1 MSTPAHE
8 RVARLV
14 TRLAAGLALFAALT
28 PVLFYGLHN
37 YMDAGDRLEADL
49 HLQARVIDEFIAQ
62 QPDRWEFNAER
73 LQAILEPYMRSETY
87 YRVVGR
93 DGKTLFVGGPPPV
106 WHVLVRSLP
115 LHAFG
120 HPVGRVEAGASQL
133 PALLFGLL
141 LFCVSCG
148 VAWTIW
154 GPVRRLPLR
163 ALREA
168 ELALLRRTLYQR
180 ALLDNFPFVAWLGD
194 GEGRVLTANQRLA
207 DLLGTSVDALEG
219 RRLVDALPPVQADL
233 YAKAEKRVLKS
244 CKPQQREVQLDGPD
258 GARWFDVGLAPI
270 YPAAGQRPVGTLGYA
285 RDITEEKGMKTALA
299 RYRSHLVEMVQERT
313 AELAAALET
322 AELASRAKT
331 EFLASMS
338 HELRTPLN
346 AILGF
351 AQLLAI
357 DRKLAPDTR
366 DMVDEIE
373 QAGRH
378 LLLLVNDLIDIAQIE
393 SGKLELASEPVY
405 VAAVVG
411 DSLEKVAAFARGQ
424 GVELAALDC
433 QCRTEPVMVLADGRR
448 LSQVL
453 VSLLV
458 NGIKYNRP
466 GGKVGL
472 NCLLH
477 DGKVRIQVEDTGPGI
492 PADKLDRLFIPF
504 DRLGAE
510 CGPVQGAGI
519 GLALARRIVAA
530 MGGAIGV
537 ESVEG
542 EGSVFWIE
550 LALCDAPMRAGGAA
564 PPLAA
569 APPARDDPARRLV
582 LYVEDNPTN
591 QELIQRF
598 FARKRQD
605 LELRGA
611 ESAEAGIEAARA
623 LAPALILM
631 DINLPGMDGFEA
643 LKRLQADARIARVPV
658 IAMSAHSLQEDVE
671 RGLRAGFADYVT
683 KPIDLRRLL
692 AVLDRLLPVAPVP
705 PA

>member
-1 MSTPAHE
+1 MSVSAYE

-14 TRLAAGLALFAALT
+14 TRLAAGLALFVALT
-28 PVLFYGLHN
+28 PVLFYGLHA

-49 HLQARVIDEFIAQ
+49 HLQARMIETFIAQ

-73 LQAILEPYMRSETY
+73 LQAVLGPFVRPDVH

-93 DGKTLFVGGPPPV
+93 AGQSLFVGGPAPA
-106 WHVLVRSLP
+106 WHVQVRSLP

-120 HPVGRVEAGASQL
+120 HPVGRIEAGVSQL
-133 PALLFGLL
+133 PALLLGLL
-141 LFCVSCG
+141 LFGVSGG
-148 VAWTIW
+148 VAWAIW
-154 GPVRRLPLR
+154 GPIRRLPLR

-180 ALLDNFPFVAWLGD
+180 ALLDNYPFVAWLGD
-194 GEGRVLTANQRLA
+194 GEGRLLTANQRLA

-219 RRLVDALPPVQADL
+219 RRLVEALPPAQAEL
-233 YAKAEKRVLKS
+233 YARAEEQVLKN
-244 CKPQQREVQLDGPD
+244 CKFQQRETQLAGPD
-258 GARWFDVGLAPI
+258 GTRWFDVGLAPI
-270 YPAAGQRPVGTLGYA
+270 YSAAGQQPVGTLGYA
-285 RDITEEKGMKTALA
+285 RDITEEKATRAALA
-299 RYRSHLVEMVQERT
+299 RYRSHLEEMVLERT
-313 AELAAALET
+313 AELAAALDA

-357 DRKLAPDTR
+357 DQKLAPDTR
-366 DMVDEIE
+366 EMVAEIE

-393 SGKLELASEPVY
+393 SGSLALVIEPVTVSTVVADSLDQ
-405 VAAVVG
+405 VAA
-411 DSLEKVAAFARGQ
+411 LARSHR
-424 GVELAALDC
+424 VELSTLEC
-433 QCRTEPVMVLADGRR
+433 QCRTQPVMVLADYRR
-448 LSQVL
+448 LRQAL

-466 GGKVGL
+466 GGAVGL
-472 NCLLH
+472 NCLRRGGRL
-477 DGKVRIQVEDTGPGI
+477 RIQVEDTGPGI
-492 PADKLDRLFIPF
+492 PADKLDRLFAAF

-519 GLALARRIVAA
+519 GLAVARRIVTA
-530 MGGAIGV
+530 MGGEIGV

-550 LALCDAPMRAGGAA
+550 LAVSEAPAPSAGADAA
-564 PPLAA
+564 P
-569 APPARDDPARRLV
+569 RRVV
-582 LYVEDNPTN
+582 LYVEDNQTN

-598 FARKRQD
+598 FARKRPD

-611 ESAEAGIEAARA
+611 ESAEAGMAAVHA
-623 LAPALILM
+623 APPALILM
-631 DINLPGMDGFEA
+631 DINLPGMNGFEA
-643 LKRLQADARIARVPV
+643 FRRLQADGRTAQVPV
-658 IAMSAHSLQEDVE
+658 VAMSAHSLQEDVE
-671 RGLRAGFADYVT
+671 RGLRAGFADYIT
-683 KPIDLRRLL
+683 KPVDLRRLQ
-692 AVLDRLLPVAPVP
+692 AALDRLLPVSPAP

>member
-1 MSTPAHE
+1 MSAPAHE
-8 RVARLV
+8 QVARLV
-14 TRLAAGLALFAALT
+14 TRLAAGLALFVALT
-28 PVLFYGLHN
+28 PVLFYGLHV

-49 HLQARVIDEFIAQ
+49 HLQVRVIDEFIAQ

-73 LQAILEPYMRSETY
+73 LQAILEPYLRPDIH

-93 DGKTLFVGGPPPV
+93 GGQTLFVGGPAPA
-106 WHVLVRSLP
+106 WHVLARSLP

-141 LFCVSCG
+141 LFGVSGG
-148 VAWTIW
+148 VAWVIW

-219 RRLVDALPPVQADL
+219 RRLVDALSPVQAEL
-233 YAKAEKRVLKS
+233 YARAEKRVLKT
-244 CKPQQREVQLDGPD
+244 CKLQQREMLLEGPD
-258 GARWFDVGLAPI
+258 GGRWFDVGLAPI
-270 YPAAGQRPVGTLGYA
+270 YPAAGQQPVGTLGYA
-285 RDITEEKGMKTALA
+285 RDITEEKGMKAALA
-299 RYRSHLVEMVQERT
+299 RYRSHLVEMVRERT

-351 AQLLAI
+351 AQLLAM
-357 DRKLAPDTR
+357 DARLAPDVR
-366 DMVDEIE
+366 DMVGEIE

-393 SGKLELASEPVY
+393 SGKLELASEPVF
-405 VAAVVG
+405 VAAVVA
-411 DSLEKVAAFARGQ
+411 DSLEQVAAFARGH
-424 GVELAALDC
+424 GVELSALEC
-433 QCRTEPVMVLADGRR
+433 RCRTQPVMVLADYRR
-448 LSQVL
+448 LTQVL

-466 GGKVGL
+466 GGKVGV
-472 NCLLH
+472 NCLRRA
-477 DGKVRIQVEDTGPGI
+477 GKLRIQVEDTGPGI
-492 PADKLDRLFIPF
+492 AADKLDRLFTPF

-510 CGPVQGAGI
+510 CGPVPGAGI

-537 ESVEG
+537 DSVEG

-550 LALCDAPMRAGGAA
+550 LALYDEPRHSADGEAVPV
-564 PPLAA
+564 LAA
-569 APPARDDPARRLV
+569 APPARRLV
-582 LYVEDNPTN
+582 LYVEDNQTN

-605 LELRGA
+605 LALRGA
-611 ESAEAGIEAARA
+611 ASAEAGIEAARA

-643 LKRLQADARIARVPV
+643 LKRLQADARTARVPV
-658 IAMSAHSLQEDVE
+658 IAMSAHSLKEDVE

-683 KPIDLRRLL
+683 KPIDLRQLL
-692 AVLDRLLPVAPVP
+692 AVLDRLLPVVPAP